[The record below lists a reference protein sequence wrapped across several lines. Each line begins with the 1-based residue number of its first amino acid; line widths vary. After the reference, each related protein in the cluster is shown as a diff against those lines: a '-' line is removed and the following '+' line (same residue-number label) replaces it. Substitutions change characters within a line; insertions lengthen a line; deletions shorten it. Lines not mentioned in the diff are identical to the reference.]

1 MIYLIGIGVGDPRL
15 LTEEAKEKI
24 LSSDVVIGSKR
35 IIEALPCDFKGE
47 RYVEVLASKIKKI
60 IDSLGDKEISVLFSG
75 DSGFYSG
82 CKNLSEIYKERAVIL
97 PGIGSLSYMAS
108 KIKRPWEN
116 VKFLSAHGKKIDTS
130 AYIASN
136 KEVFFLTG
144 GEITAERIIR
154 DAYEKGLNDVVFYVG
169 ENLSYANEKIKRGL
183 ASQLLDVKFD
193 SLSVV
198 WCVNN
203 ATFNSCL
210 HSFDMKDEEFVKEN
224 VPITKREI
232 RNSAI
237 LELRLKKVGTFY
249 DIGGGTGSV
258 SVAVS
263 KASPFIDIYTIER
276 KENACKVIEQNFAKH
291 NVINGHLMHGIAPK
305 ALENLPPADYAFIG
319 GSAGNLE
326 SIIEVLLSKNPE
338 MRIVITAL
346 TLETVCEIKNI
357 LAKFNIENWDG
368 RQIQVNEIKA
378 LGSYNALTA
387 QNPIFLF
394 SFGGHDEL

>member
-1 MIYLIGIGVGDPRL
+1 MIYLIGTGTGNFKL
-15 LTEEAKEKI
+15 LTEDAREKI
-24 LSSDVVIGSKR
+24 LASDVVIGSKR
-35 IIEALPCDFKGE
+35 IMESLPCEFKGE
-47 RYVEVLASKIKKI
+47 RYVEVLSSKIEKI
-60 IDSLGDKEISVLFSG
+60 IDGLGNKEISVLFSG

-82 CKNLSEIYKERAVIL
+82 CKNLAETYKERAVVL
-97 PGIGSLSYMAS
+97 PGIGSLSYMSS

-144 GEITAERIIR
+144 GEITAESIVEA
-154 DAYEKGLNDVVFYVG
+154 AYKKGLDDVTFYVG
-169 ENLSYANEKIKRGL
+169 ENLSYDNESIKSGL
-183 ASQLLDVKFD
+183 ANQLLDVKFD
-193 SLSVV
+193 NLSVV
-198 WCVNN
+198 WCVNHAGSN
-203 ATFNSCL
+203 PYL
-210 HSFDMKDEEFVKEN
+210 HSFDMKDEEFIKEN
-224 VPITKREI
+224 VPITKREV

-237 LELRLKKVGTFY
+237 LELKLKNGGIFY
-249 DIGGGTGSV
+249 DVGGGTGSV

-276 KENACKVIEQNFAKH
+276 KENACKVIGQNFAKH
-291 NVINGHLMHGIAPK
+291 KVINGHLIKGIAPK
-305 ALENLPPADYAFIG
+305 ALEDLPPADYAFIG

-326 SIIEVLLSKNPE
+326 SIIEVLISKNPK

-357 LAKFNIENWDG
+357 LEKFNIENWDG
-368 RQIQVNEIKA
+368 RQIQVNEIRS

-394 SFGGHDEL
+394 SFGGQDEL